1 MAAILKK
8 DEKIESVLKKMPD
21 NYSDDDVVQKFME
34 DYPDDV
40 RRMRA
45 KYNKEERHTK
55 EGKTHPMPTPE
66 RYIKNALNVYRKKQ
80 IK

>member
-1 MAAILKK
+1 MTVILKK
-8 DEKIESVLKKMPD
+8 DEKIESVLNEMPD
-21 NYSDDDVVQKFME
+21 NYSDDDFVQAFRDK
-34 DYPDDV
+34 YPDDV
-40 RRMRA
+40 RRMQA
-45 KYNKEERHTK
+45 KYNKEERNTK